1 MLSDHDEQATPL
13 CSDETRSI
21 FFIVD
26 QNGVGHLLH
35 LDARVEFTG
44 TSDTRASAWDDVRL
58 DGRRPLV
65 LFAGERLALAF
76 ESTNATAEQAL
87 RIRNRLDQVFD
98 RVGEDAW
105 AADGFVAELQEAAPG
120 KLNAL
125 VLQGV
130 PARARM
136 H

>member
-1 MLSDHDEQATPL
+1 MLSDHDEQATPR
-13 CSDETRSI
+13 CSDNPNSI
-21 FFIVD
+21 PIIIE
-26 QNGVGHLLH
+26 QNRVGYVLH
-35 LDARVEFTG
+35 LGARVEFTG
-44 TSDTRASAWDDVRL
+44 TSDARASAWDDVRL

-65 LFAGERLALAF
+65 LFAGERLALVF
-76 ESTNATAEQAL
+76 ESTDAPAEQAL

-120 KLNAL
+120 NLNAL
-125 VLQGV
+125 ILHGA
-130 PARARM
+130 PARGRM

>member
-1 MLSDHDEQATPL
+1 MLSDHDEQATPR
-13 CSDETRSI
+13 CSDEPDPI
-21 FFIVD
+21 FFIED

-44 TSDTRASAWDDVRL
+44 TSDTRASAWDEVRI

-65 LFAGERLALAF
+65 LFAGERLALIF
-76 ESTNATAEQAL
+76 ESADAPAEQA
-87 RIRNRLDQVFD
+87 RRVRNRLDQVFD

-125 VLQGV
+125 ILHGA